1 MRIRHVSF
9 LTFCAVLV
17 SACVTPAPGSERVGI
32 TKDASEVSACTAVGN
47 VNTLGGPQGP
57 SQIADS
63 STELRNQA
71 LGFGGNV
78 VFVTSSTL
86 NVPNEGVAYSCPKA
100 TH

>member
-1 MRIRHVSF
+1 MRIWHVS
-9 LTFCAVLV
+9 LWTFCAIFV
-17 SACVTPAPGSERVGI
+17 SACVTLAPGAEKVRI
-32 TKDASEVSACTAVGN
+32 TKDASDVSGCTAVGS

-71 LGFGGNV
+71 LAFGGNV

-86 NVPNEGVAYSCPKA
+86 NVPNEGVAYRCNNA

>member
-1 MRIRHVSF
+1 MRIRHVSL
-9 LTFCAVLV
+9 LTLCAVLV
-17 SACVTPAPGSERVGI
+17 SACVTLAPGAEEVRI
-32 TKDASEVSACTAVGN
+32 TKDASDVSGCAAVGS

-71 LGFGGNV
+71 LGLGGNV

-86 NVPNEGVAYSCPKA
+86 NVPNRGVAYRCPKA